1 MAQGEF
7 ALVRAVLEKVMRN
20 PNIFIADPDLYAT
33 LVDTAVQQRDVA
45 ALREYTPLFE
55 EIATSLEHSLYLA
68 IASRAWGVFHRL
80 VGQYEKAEARLEK
93 AADVFQGL
101 DARWQLGRTHFELGE
116 LAEHQSDTAKA
127 KQHYSRAL
135 NLFEEMGA
143 VPDAE
148 RTRESISKLK
158 A

>member
-1 MAQGEF
+1 
-7 ALVRAVLEKVMRN
+7 MRN
-20 PNIFIADPDLYAT
+20 PNIFTADPDLYAT

-55 EIATSLEHSLYLA
+55 EIATSLEHSLYLT
-68 IASRAWGVFHRL
+68 IASRAWGVLHRL
-80 VGQYEKAEARLEK
+80 EGDYEKAEARLEK
-93 AADVFQGL
+93 AADVFRVL
-101 DARWQLGRTHFELGE
+101 DTRWQLGRTNVELGE
-116 LAEHQSDTAKA
+116 VAAYQSDTAKA
-127 KQHYSRAL
+127 KQQYSRAL

-148 RTRESISKLK
+148 KVRESLSKLK

>member
-7 ALVRAVLEKVMRN
+7 ALVRAVLEKVMCN
-20 PNIFIADPDLYAT
+20 PNIFTADPDLYAI
-33 LVDTAVQQRDVA
+33 LVDTAVQERDVA
-45 ALREYTPLFE
+45 ALRKYTPLFE

-68 IASRAWGVFHRL
+68 IASRAWGVLHRL
-80 VGQYEKAEARLEK
+80 EGDYEKAEERLEQ

-101 DARWQLGRTHFELGE
+101 DTRWQLGRTHVELGE
-116 LAEHQSDTAKA
+116 LTAARSETAEAT
-127 KQHYSRAL
+127 QHYSKAL

-148 RTRESISKLK
+148 RVRESISKLK
-158 A
+158 T